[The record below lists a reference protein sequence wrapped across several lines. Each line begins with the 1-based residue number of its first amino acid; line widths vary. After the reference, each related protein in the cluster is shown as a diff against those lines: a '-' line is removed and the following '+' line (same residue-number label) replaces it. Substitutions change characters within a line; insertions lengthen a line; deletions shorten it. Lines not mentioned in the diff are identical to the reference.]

1 MHSFIKKINYV
12 KYNDLFKTIQ
22 FLFEILFNIIKKKKI
37 FKTINSIL
45 RKVYKGKYFRIKKI
59 VEKMLKIWK
68 SSSIFKIK
76 KKDKK

>member
-22 FLFEILFNIIKKKKI
+22 FLFEILFNIIKKKKYL

-45 RKVYKGKYFRIKKI
+45 RKVYKGELDYIKVSDLRIKKI
-59 VEKMLKIWK
+59 VEKILKI
-68 SSSIFKIK
+68 
-76 KKDKK
+76 

>member
-59 VEKMLKIWK
+59 VEKMLKI
-68 SSSIFKIK
+68 
-76 KKDKK
+76 

>member
-1 MHSFIKKINYV
+1 MIFLKPFIFYSKFFLILSKK
-12 KYNDLFKTIQ
+12 
-22 FLFEILFNIIKKKKI
+22 EI

-59 VEKMLKIWK
+59 VEKILKIWK

-76 KKDKK
+76 KKDKKNIKKRKSQLMVSKR